1 MRAILIM
8 FPSSKQGPGESFGP
22 CLPPHHE
29 RMEMIMK
36 FRSALAVMAL
46 YLSLDAHAATGGSVD
61 LVRLYDSVLGQA
73 QLYAL
78 MDPSRVPGP
87 ASGALIV
94 VGLSLLVLSVARGW
108 RRGA

>member
-1 MRAILIM
+1 
-8 FPSSKQGPGESFGP
+8 
-22 CLPPHHE
+22 
-29 RMEMIMK
+29 MK
-36 FRSALAVMAL
+36 FRSALAATAL
-46 YLSLDAHAATGGSVD
+46 CLSLDAHSATVGSVD

-78 MDPSRVPGP
+78 MDPSQVPGP

-94 VGLSLLVLSVARGW
+94 VGLSLLGLSVARGW

>member
-1 MRAILIM
+1 
-8 FPSSKQGPGESFGP
+8 
-22 CLPPHHE
+22 
-29 RMEMIMK
+29 MK
-36 FRSALAVMAL
+36 FRSALAVTAL
-46 YLSLDAHAATGGSVD
+46 CLSLDAHAAAGGSVD

-94 VGLSLLVLSVARGW
+94 VGLSLVFAFLRTGFVR
-108 RRGA
+108 

>member
-1 MRAILIM
+1 
-8 FPSSKQGPGESFGP
+8 
-22 CLPPHHE
+22 
-29 RMEMIMK
+29 
-36 FRSALAVMAL
+36 
-46 YLSLDAHAATGGSVD
+46 VD
-61 LVRLYDSVLGQA
+61 LVSLYDNVLGQA

-94 VGLSLLVLSVARGW
+94 VGLSLLGLSVARGW